1 MLYAIGTSPYNLV
14 NIGKCNIISAID
26 ESYYHIFVDYGII
39 QSDCTLFN
47 NKCDAEKILKDMKD
61 ENNIVTFT
69 NRNIFAGILDK
80 LDEPEPKIEDLKIYR
95 LNVEEAE

>member
-1 MLYAIGTSPYNLV
+1 MYAIGTSPNKLMEIEDTCLFNNGNEISKY
-14 NIGKCNIISAID
+14 IIV
-26 ESYYHIFVDYGII
+26 SYDII

-47 NKCDAEKILKDMKD
+47 NKCDAEEILKDMKD

-69 NRNIFAGILDK
+69 NRNIFAGILDE

-95 LNVEEAE
+95 LNVEEVE